1 MTRNRREPDN
11 DDAVQTRQY
20 WTEKEGKRTGKDAH
34 PQSSVPHQP
43 RDASVE
49 YALPLNGRSSRGENV
64 LEEVEAQDLLEKKKS
79 ISSAFVHS
87 VRLLSKK
94 RETHLSDQSS
104 RRRNSEPNPQS
115 PNQPNHE

>member
-49 YALPLNGRSSRGENV
+49 YALPLNGRSSSGENV
-64 LEEVEAQDLLEKKKS
+64 LEEVEAQDLLGKKAS
-79 ISSAFVHS
+79 ISFFVHF
-87 VRLLSKK
+87 VRLLSEK
-94 RETHLSDQSS
+94 RATHLSDQSP
-104 RRRNSEPNPQS
+104 RRRNSEPNPQP
-115 PNQPNHE
+115 PNQSNHE